1 MITPDEYPA
10 YNHRERP
17 GIGRDHLGNTFYN
30 CFSVKLEK
38 DKYNRY
44 RPFLFSDFINQYDRY
59 AKYSGTCSSCISSHA
74 IITFRADDKNVD
86 RSAVHR
92 KFANGEIES
101 ADYYYCPLT
110 HQVLSALQLSIAPS
124 SQEKL
129 PAEPIQAIL
138 SDNWDDSY
146 LFEFLR
152 IVPPQQMG
160 TCPILKEVLSS
171 KLIST
176 VAERSFFVLWFLTM
190 FYQMDT
196 IRQSGQRI
204 YLEECDFDTL
214 ENKLYKFLFPVPQ
227 VWLYIIPKP
236 PPGVDWQE
244 WERQYQKE
252 SLAQRVDFLFT
263 YDGKRHVV
271 EIDDVSHY
279 AVQSRETWI
288 ASEPQYRKTLSDTRW
303 LKICGFEVH
312 RFTNDE
318 LLELYNPNSSN
329 TPDINGFGRLLR
341 TEGLEPRK
349 MVFLDDE
356 HV

>member
-44 RPFLFSDFINQYDRY
+44 RPFLFRDFINQYNRY
-59 AKYSGTCSSCISSHA
+59 AKYSGTCSSCISTHA
-74 IITFRADDKNVD
+74 IITFPADDKNVD

-110 HQVLSALQLSIAPS
+110 QQVLSASQLSIAPS

-129 PAEPIQAIL
+129 RAEPIQAIL

-160 TCPILKEVLSS
+160 TCPDLEGGALKQVHFHCRRA
-171 KLIST
+171 KL
-176 VAERSFFVLWFLTM
+176 F
-190 FYQMDT
+190 
-196 IRQSGQRI
+196 
-204 YLEECDFDTL
+204 C
-214 ENKLYKFLFPVPQ
+214 PV
-227 VWLYIIPKP
+227 
-236 PPGVDWQE
+236 
-244 WERQYQKE
+244 
-252 SLAQRVDFLFT
+252 
-263 YDGKRHVV
+263 
-271 EIDDVSHY
+271 VSHNVLPNGHNT
-279 AVQSRETWI
+279 AVG
-288 ASEPQYRKTLSDTRW
+288 SENIS
-303 LKICGFEVH
+303 
-312 RFTNDE
+312 
-318 LLELYNPNSSN
+318 
-329 TPDINGFGRLLR
+329 GR
-341 TEGLEPRK
+341 
-349 MVFLDDE
+349 V
-356 HV
+356 